1 MAVFLFVREAK
12 MKEYITQH
20 SVEIAS
26 AGSKATVTGAAT
38 AVISGVTLNQVEVQL
53 IGVVIG
59 AVVGVIGLVI
69 QAVAKYYERKDR
81 IQIALKSGEWD
92 GIERRSNTR

>member
-1 MAVFLFVREAK
+1 MYERQK

-26 AGSKATVTGAAT
+26 TGSKATVTGAAT

-53 IGVVIG
+53 IGVAIG
-59 AVVGVIGLVI
+59 AIVGVIGLII
-69 QAVAKYYERKDR
+69 QSVAKYYERKDR
-81 IQIALKSGEWD
+81 IQIALKNGNWD
-92 GIERRSNTR
+92 GKERRLNGTR